1 MTAKLGVLRDP
12 VDRSQQLFDLHLV
25 CSQHLRIVN
34 GFILSMGG
42 QLPKPHQYTAHFI
55 QRTFSR
61 LHQRNGLGRIIVGL
75 LNAYDSAP

>member
-34 GFILSMGG
+34 RFILSMGG
-42 QLPKPHQYTAHFI
+42 QLP
-55 QRTFSR
+55 
-61 LHQRNGLGRIIVGL
+61 
-75 LNAYDSAP
+75 